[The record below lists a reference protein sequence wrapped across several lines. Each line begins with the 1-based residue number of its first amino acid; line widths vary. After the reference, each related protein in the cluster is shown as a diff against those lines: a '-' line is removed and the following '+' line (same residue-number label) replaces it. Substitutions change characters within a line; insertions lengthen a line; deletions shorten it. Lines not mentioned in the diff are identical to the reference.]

1 MTRSEWVKI
10 KYDVVR
16 LKYDVVRLKA
26 IVFGQS
32 IGMAVL
38 AVIVAVRCG

>member
-1 MTRSEWVKI
+1 MADITKSEWLQ
-10 KYDVVR
+10 
-16 LKYDVVRLKA
+16 LKYDLVTLKA

>member
-1 MTRSEWVKI
+1 MTKSEWLQ
-10 KYDVVR
+10 

-38 AVIVAVRCG
+38 AVIVTVRCG